1 MLHIIYVYCS
11 LTDIPTV
18 DSSEMGEAFLG
29 LLEEADEYDL
39 IHDVVI
45 KVSHKHRLLY
55 KKMFM
60 EYRNIVFVFFF

>member
-1 MLHIIYVYCS
+1 MLHIIYDYCS

-45 KVSHKHRLLY
+45 KVSHIHSLL
-55 KKMFM
+55 
-60 EYRNIVFVFFF
+60 